1 MNTYK
6 KIQKKSSKVLIKK
19 NKSIAN
25 SLWLFLT
32 HLKINTDLSD
42 ISNIQI
48 RISRTRLVNML

>member
-19 NKSIAN
+19 IKSIAN